1 MDEITFSREISYIYT
16 LKMNEWGCMECRI
29 LFVDCGKSEQLTAV
43 ESLGNI
49 LFSDSVAV
57 GTHILSNSLS
67 EISDVFKSER
77 YDIVISF
84 SDTLKD
90 LLELIPGLPATLHW
104 VDRPSREI
112 LEDRIKNLI
121 NDGYLTAIVEQKK
134 VLFSLLESLDDAVI
148 AHDLDRRIV
157 FFSRQAEKITGI
169 SREEAIGS
177 DCHDLFP
184 FVLCG
189 GECSLC
195 SKTEK
200 EINSKQFNSI
210 LYDSEQQ
217 RKEMFVTVTPLK
229 HIDDRTFGAMIVM
242 KNVSVEKDLE
252 RKLGKEEQFHRLI
265 GSDQTML
272 ELYQMIRNI
281 GTYDFP
287 VLIQGESG
295 SGKELVA
302 DAVHIESRRKGLFVP
317 VNCGAIPEGTLE
329 SELFGHVKGSFTG
342 AVRDK
347 KGRFELADGGTIF
360 LDEIGELPLTMQVKL
375 LRVLQEGIVEPV
387 GSEKPRKIDVRI
399 VSATNKNLRTMIE
412 EGTFREDLYYRL
424 AVVPLETPSLK
435 SRKTDVIILAKS
447 FLKDI
452 CEKFDRQTLTLSRQ
466 TEALLLTYDWPG
478 NVRQLLNAMQ
488 YAMIKSLDGVVEP
501 YHLPPEIA
509 RTSFDSSNVVTDSAS
524 ISDPIESTGEHVLG
538 RRPVLNR
545 ESIVEALITTGG
557 NKAKAA
563 RVLQVGRA
571 TLYNYLKKYPEIL
584 NDLPDA

>member
-1 MDEITFSREISYIYT
+1 
-16 LKMNEWGCMECRI
+16 MNEWGSMECRI
-29 LFVDCGKSEQLTAV
+29 LFVDCENSEQLKVVTSQGN
-43 ESLGNI
+43 SLFEDG
-49 LFSDSVAV
+49 VTV
-57 GTHILSNSLS
+57 GTRVLSSS
-67 EISDVFKSER
+67 TDEITSSFKQTR

-84 SDTLKD
+84 SDTLRD
-90 LLELIPGLPATLHW
+90 SLEMIPDLPATLHW
-104 VDRPSREI
+104 VDRPNDS
-112 LEDRIKNLI
+112 LLLDRIKSLV
-121 NDGYLTAIVEQKK
+121 NDGYLTAIIEQKR

-148 AHDLDRRIV
+148 AHDMNRRVV
-157 FFSRQAEKITGI
+157 FFSRQAEKITGVT
-169 SREEAIGS
+169 REEAIGA
-177 DCHDLFP
+177 DCHELFP

-195 SKTEK
+195 SKTET
-200 EINSKQFNSI
+200 EINTKQFNSI

-217 RKEMFVTVTPLK
+217 RKEMLVTVSPLK
-229 HIDDRTFGAMIVM
+229 HMDDRTFGAMIVL
-242 KNVSVEKDLE
+242 KNISVEKDLE

-302 DAVHIESRRKGLFVP
+302 DAVHKESRRKGMFVP

-360 LDEIGELPLTMQVKL
+360 LDEIGELPLLMQVKL
-375 LRVLQEGIVEPV
+375 LRVLQEGVVEPV
-387 GSEKPRKIDVRI
+387 GSEKPKKIDVRV
-399 VSATNKNLRTMIE
+399 VSATNKDLRAMIE

-424 AVVPLETPSLK
+424 AVVPLETPALK
-435 SRKTDVIILAKS
+435 TRKTDVIILAKS

-452 CEKFDRQTLTLSRQ
+452 GEKFNRPELTLSRQ

-488 YAMIKSLDGVVEP
+488 YAMIKSMDGTVEP
-501 YHLPPEIA
+501 HHLPPEIS
-509 RTSFDSSNVVTDSAS
+509 RISFDSSIVAEVQEPVADLVEVPTELA
-524 ISDPIESTGEHVLG
+524 LG

-545 ESIVEALITTGG
+545 ESIVQALVTTGG